1 MLRFLLPELPLPP
14 QPRQQAV
21 CVRQLLGTPELYAK
35 NHVYVLERLRQMGYS
50 AVELASYEAGRF
62 SGMEPAA
69 FAGTIKDAGLK
80 ISSSHTTRVLSP
92 QEMETADFGK
102 ALEWWDE
109 CIAGT
114 RSYVVEMEYSS
125 SPNVLQGLMDCA
137 QYIRNASFVKE
148 TYR

>member
-1 MLRFLLPELPLPP
+1 M
-14 QPRQQAV
+14 QKTMYMCWSV
-21 CVRQLLGTPELYAK
+21 CARWATAQWNWQVTK
-35 NHVYVLERLRQMGYS
+35 
-50 AVELASYEAGRF
+50 
-62 SGMEPAA
+62 PA
-69 FAGTIKDAGLK
+69 D
-80 ISSSHTTRVLSP
+80 SSHTTRVLSP

-114 RSYVVEMEYSS
+114 SSYVVEMEYSS
-125 SPNVLQGLMDCA
+125 SPNVLQSLMDCA